1 MPGVN
6 IFFAKPINRFRRI
19 FAAIVTLIL
28 VQTGTGAPAF
38 AEATAWVNSDF
49 SQIRMIAVPSENR
62 QNIQAGL
69 HIRLEPGW
77 KTYWRS
83 PGDSGVPTIVDWSAS
98 KNISVSGLRWPVP
111 HRSVVSGYQSFVYED
126 EVVLPV
132 KLQVQDGAQTIHLK
146 ADVNYAVC
154 KEICVPLQAVL
165 SLDLEP
171 GDGGKGASVHSRL
184 LKKYLAKIPDTKKL
198 SGLRV
203 VSIALSGDA
212 DKQILNVVIEGAK
225 RLVDPQIFVE
235 AKQPFSF
242 SIPNVVVSNDSRQAQ
257 FTFSVNGGVK
267 KSPLA
272 GNKIIVTVADAGQA
286 VEISHQLQ

>member
-1 MPGVN
+1 M
-6 IFFAKPINRFRRI
+6 FFAEPVSRIRRLI
-19 FAAIVTLIL
+19 AVVVTLSLMQLAI
-28 VQTGTGAPAF
+28 GTTAFGA
-38 AEATAWVNSDF
+38 ATAWVNSDY
-49 SQIRMIAVPSENR
+49 SQIRLIAVPGDN
-62 QNIQAGL
+62 QPNIQAGL

-83 PGDSGVPTIVDWSAS
+83 PGDSGVPTIVNWSAS

-132 KLQVQDGAQTIHLK
+132 KLQVQDAGQVIHLQ

-154 KEICVPLQAVL
+154 KEICVPLQALL

-171 GDGGKGASVHSRL
+171 GANAKGGKVHRRL
-184 LKKYLAKIPDTKKL
+184 LKKYMAKVPGPEKS

-203 VSIALSGDA
+203 LSIALSGIG
-212 DKQILNVVIEGAK
+212 DKQMLNVVIEGRQ
-225 RLVDPQIFVE
+225 RLVDPRMFVE

-242 SIPNVVVSNDSRQAQ
+242 SIPKLVVSKDSKQAH
-257 FTFSVNGGVK
+257 FTFSVSGGRK

-272 GNKIIVTVADAGQA
+272 GNRIIVTVADAGQA
-286 VEISHQLQ
+286 FEISHQLRKN

>member
-1 MPGVN
+1 MIFAEPGSS
-6 IFFAKPINRFRRI
+6 IRRI
-19 FAAIVTLIL
+19 FVAVVTLFTGISG
-28 VQTGTGAPAF
+28 TGTAAF
-38 AEATAWVNSDF
+38 AAATAWVNSDF
-49 SQIRMIAVPSENR
+49 SQIRLIAVPGESR
-62 QNIQAGL
+62 QDIQVGL
-69 HIRLEPGW
+69 QIRLEPGW

-98 KNISVSGLRWPVP
+98 RNVSVSGLRWPVP
-111 HRSVVSGYQSFVYED
+111 HRSVVSGYQSFVYDD

-132 KLQVQDGAQTIHLK
+132 NLKALDPAKTVHLK

-171 GDGGKGASVHSRL
+171 GVGGKGANVHRRL
-184 LKKYLAKIPDTKKL
+184 LKKYVAKVPGPEK
-198 SGLRV
+198 SSSLRV
-203 VSIALSGDA
+203 VSILLSGNA
-212 DKQILNVVIEGAK
+212 DKQILNVVIEGHS

-242 SIPNVVVSNDSRQAQ
+242 SIPKMVISKDSRQAH
-257 FTFSVNGGVK
+257 FTFLVNGGAK

-272 GNKIIVTVADAGQA
+272 GNRIIVTVADAGQA
-286 VEISHQLQ
+286 LEIRHQL